1 MSGQDKRIDN
11 SIVAMFDILGF
22 ASLIKE
28 ENLDDI
34 LGYITNGFPMVS
46 ESNAL
51 GTKEV
56 SKCYDETGNV
66 IGNLIDQDRDNLVIN
81 YRYYFDTLIYFTED
95 TSEESFYKMMI
106 ISAKVLAQMYFFVG
120 LPMRGGISCGELYV
134 DDKNIFGKSLV
145 DAHEYEKR
153 QQWAG
158 VMISDILI
166 EKYKDSDIFQ
176 DMERDRLLLKYDIPL
191 KNNTIK
197 SGYTLNWMQY
207 NGGKWDMKDFEN
219 QWQSLRKDKE
229 IKSDDVKQKLENT
242 IKFRKDTLDINIAN
256 FTKYNFGTNI
266 GI

>member
-1 MSGQDKRIDN
+1 MAIINNGF
-11 SIVAMFDILGF
+11 VAMFDILGF

-34 LGYITNGFPMVS
+34 LGYITNGFSYVV
-46 ESNAL
+46 ESNAW
-51 GTKEV
+51 GSKQ
-56 SKCYDETGNV
+56 SGKCYNADGEV
-66 IGNLIDQDRDNLVIN
+66 IGSLSEHDKDNLSVS

-95 TSEESFYKMMI
+95 TSEISFYKMMV
-106 ISAKVLAQMYFFVG
+106 ISAKILAQMYFFVG
-120 LPMRGGISCGELYV
+120 LPIRGGISCGELYV
-134 DDKNIFGKSLV
+134 DDKNIFGKSLI
-145 DAHEYEKR
+145 DAHECEGK

-158 VMISDILI
+158 VMISDIFI
-166 EKYKDSDIFQ
+166 EKYKGTEIFK
-176 DMERDRLLLKYDIPL
+176 DMERDGLLLRYDIPL

-207 NGGKWDMKDFEN
+207 NGGKWDMKKFEN

-229 IKSDDVKQKLENT
+229 IKSDDVKEKLENT

-256 FTKYNFGTNI
+256 FRKYNFGTNI

>member
-1 MSGQDKRIDN
+1 MSGQNKRINN

-46 ESNAL
+46 ESNAW

-56 SKCYDETGNV
+56 SKCYNEAGDV
-66 IGNLIDQDRDNLVIN
+66 IGNLIDQDRNNLVIN

-95 TSEESFYKMMI
+95 TSEESFFKMMT

-134 DDKNIFGKSLV
+134 DDKNIFGKSLI

-158 VMISDILI
+158 VMISEKII
-166 EKYKDSDIFQ
+166 GKYKDSEIFK
-176 DMERDRLLLKYDIPL
+176 DMEKDKLLLRYDIPM
-191 KNNTIK
+191 KNNSLE

-207 NGGKWDMKDFEN
+207 NGQKWNAERFED
-219 QWQSLRKDKE
+219 QWQSLRKNKE
-229 IKSDDVKQKLENT
+229 IRSTDVKQKIENT
-242 IKFRKDTLDINIAN
+242 IKFREETLDSSIRN
-256 FTKYNFGTNI
+256 FKRYNCGPNI